1 MKTIIPNTGLNWR
14 DLYRPLSKQ
23 EKNVL
28 FLLLQG
34 YSLPE
39 IMDFLDIKYMSQLYC
54 IGKRINKKYKE
65 RGVLI

>member
-1 MKTIIPNTGLNWR
+1 MKTIISNTGLSWR
-14 DLYRPLSKQ
+14 DLFRPLSEQ

-39 IMDFLDIKYMSQLYC
+39 IMDFLNIKYMSQLYC
-54 IGKRINKKYKE
+54 IAGRINKKYKE